1 MQNMEGPSSH
11 LLPPVPDFCCCWGG
25 RAKAASPDS
34 VCGLVYYCCIDG
46 GLLNEKIM
54 ICQKNVK
61 NGNEKPFTIP

>member
-1 MQNMEGPSSH
+1 
-11 LLPPVPDFCCCWGG
+11 V